1 MWENLNM
8 VADAIGICYEGGMLS
23 CFDNVLVEIF
33 RQPYITAF
41 FIYSI
46 EAWGC
51 NFANWV
57 KYFFFLRPEEF
68 KNLINNVVSTNCKIN
83 LHVS

>member
-8 VADAIGICYEGGMLS
+8 VVDAIGICYEGGMLS
-23 CFDNVLVEIF
+23 CFDNLPVEMF

-57 KYFFFLRPEEF
+57 K
-68 KNLINNVVSTNCKIN
+68 I
-83 LHVS
+83 